1 MRRWRSS
8 VAAHR
13 RDPMQE
19 VDLLLLV
26 EDEMTRN
33 FSSSKQASTLPLAC
47 VLALVLT
54 LVGTLAHAI
63 HPRDVQSPTALSSLD
78 QAFSPIGPLTL
89 QAP

>member
-1 MRRWRSS
+1 MRRWRLS
-8 VAAHR
+8 AAARR

-19 VDLLLLV
+19 VDWLLLM

-33 FSSSKQASTLPLAC
+33 FSSSKQTSTLPLVC

-63 HPRDVQSPTALSSLD
+63 HTRDVQSPTALSTID
-78 QAFSPIGPLTL
+78 QAFGVIGPLTL